1 MNMDIKDFLSNL
13 SFLRIRLIHFRL
25 FGKHRSGIFYDKSL
39 KDTRDPDNA

>member
-1 MNMDIKDFLSNL
+1 MNMDIKDFLSKL

-39 KDTRDPDNA
+39 KEVSIPNFS